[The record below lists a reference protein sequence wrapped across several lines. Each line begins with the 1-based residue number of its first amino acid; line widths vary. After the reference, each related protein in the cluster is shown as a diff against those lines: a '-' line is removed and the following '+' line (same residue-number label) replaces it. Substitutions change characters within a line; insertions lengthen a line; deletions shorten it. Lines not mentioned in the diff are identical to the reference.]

1 MEIIDTRVKY
11 SIDSTHLIIPKFRL
25 IVKKIMKKKLLLFV
39 FSFLIFL
46 TANSC
51 KRTAFEKE
59 TNKEVILASF
69 TVLADIIENVAK
81 DEFVVKS
88 ITKPGVE
95 VHGYQPTPSD
105 LIKASKAFV
114 FIDNGFGFELW
125 AEKFVS
131 NLQIKRVTISNRLEP
146 IFISEDFYKGKPNPH
161 AWISPK
167 RGMIYVDVIVDSLS
181 ELKPSEAESFKNNGQ
196 IYKNKIAKIDK
207 DFSLFINN
215 LEKNNRYLVTCEGA
229 FSYLTN
235 DYGLKEAYLWPVN
248 AESQITPKRMART
261 ISLVKN
267 KNIPSVFCESTVSN
281 ESQMVVASETGAKF
295 GGDLF
300 VDSLSQDNKSA
311 NTYLKML
318 QHNLTLIKKGL
329 N

>member
-1 MEIIDTRVKY
+1 
-11 SIDSTHLIIPKFRL
+11 
-25 IVKKIMKKKLLLFV
+25 MKKKLLIFV

-46 TANSC
+46 TTNSC
-51 KRTAFEKE
+51 KRTSFEKE

-131 NLQIKRVTISNRLEP
+131 NLQINRVTISNRLEP
-146 IFISEDFYKGKPNPH
+146 IFISEDFYKSKPNPH

-167 RGMIYVDVIVDSLS
+167 RGMIYVDVIVDYLS

-196 IYKNKIAKIDK
+196 IYKNKIAKIDE

-281 ESQMVVASETGAKF
+281 ESQMVVARATGAKF

-300 VDSLSQDNKSA
+300 VDSISQDNKSV

>member
-1 MEIIDTRVKY
+1 
-11 SIDSTHLIIPKFRL
+11 
-25 IVKKIMKKKLLLFV
+25 MKKKLLLFV

-46 TANSC
+46 TINSC
-51 KRTAFEKE
+51 KRTSFEKE

-167 RGMIYVDVIVDSLS
+167 RGMIYVDVIVDYLS
-181 ELKPSEAESFKNNGQ
+181 ELKPNYAESFKKNGQ
-196 IYKNKIAKIDK
+196 IYKNKISKIDK

-229 FSYLTN
+229 FSYLIK

-267 KNIPSVFCESTVSN
+267 KQIPSVFCESTVSN
-281 ESQMVVASETGAKF
+281 ESQMIVVSETGANY
-295 GGDLF
+295 GGDLY
-300 VDSLSQDNKSA
+300 VDSLSNDNGNA

-318 QHNLTLIKKGL
+318 QHNLTLIKNGL

>member
-1 MEIIDTRVKY
+1 
-11 SIDSTHLIIPKFRL
+11 
-25 IVKKIMKKKLLLFV
+25 MKKKLLLFV

-51 KRTAFEKE
+51 KRNAFEKE

-88 ITKPGVE
+88 IIKPGVE

-131 NLQIKRVTISNRLEP
+131 NLQINRVTISNRLEP
-146 IFISEDFYKGKPNPH
+146 IFISEDFYKSKPNPH

-196 IYKNKIAKIDK
+196 IYKNKIAKIDE

-281 ESQMVVASETGAKF
+281 ESQMVVARATGAKF
-295 GGDLF
+295 LGDLF
-300 VDSLSQDNKSA
+300 VDSISQDNKSA

>member
-1 MEIIDTRVKY
+1 
-11 SIDSTHLIIPKFRL
+11 
-25 IVKKIMKKKLLLFV
+25 MKKKLLLFV

-59 TNKEVILASF
+59 TNKELILASF

-125 AEKFVS
+125 ADKFVS
-131 NLQIKRVTISNRLEP
+131 NLKIKRVTISNRVEP

-167 RGMIYVDVIVDSLS
+167 RGMIYVDVIVDYLS

-196 IYKNKIAKIDK
+196 IYKNKIAKIDE

>member
-1 MEIIDTRVKY
+1 
-11 SIDSTHLIIPKFRL
+11 
-25 IVKKIMKKKLLLFV
+25 MKKKLLLFV

-46 TANSC
+46 TTNSC
-51 KRTAFEKE
+51 KRTSFEKE

-81 DEFVVKS
+81 DEFIVKS

-131 NLQIKRVTISNRLEP
+131 NLQIKRVTISNKLEP
-146 IFISEDFYKGKPNPH
+146 IFISEDSYKGKPNPH

-167 RGMIYVDVIVDSLS
+167 RGMIYVDVIVDYLS

-267 KNIPSVFCESTVSN
+267 KNIPSIFCESTVSN
-281 ESQMVVASETGAKF
+281 ESQMVVVSETGAKF

>member
-1 MEIIDTRVKY
+1 
-11 SIDSTHLIIPKFRL
+11 
-25 IVKKIMKKKLLLFV
+25 MKKKFLLFV
-39 FSFLIFL
+39 LSFLICISS
-46 TANSC
+46 NSC
-51 KRTAFEKE
+51 KRTSFEKE

-69 TVLADIIENVAK
+69 TVLADMIENIAK

-131 NLQIKRVTISNRLEP
+131 NLKIERVTISNRLDP
-146 IFISEDFYKGKPNPH
+146 IFINEDFYKGKPNPH

-167 RGMIYVDVIVDSLS
+167 RGMIYVDIIVDSLS
-181 ELKPSEAESFKNNGQ
+181 ELKPSKAELFKNNGQ
-196 IYKNKIAKIDK
+196 IYKDKIAKIDK

-215 LEKNNRYLVTCEGA
+215 LDKNNRYLVTCEGA

-235 DYGLKEAYLWPVN
+235 DYGLEEAYLWPVN
-248 AESQITPKRMART
+248 AESQITPKRMVRT

-281 ESQMVVASETGAKF
+281 ESQMVVASETGANF

-300 VDSLSQDNKSA
+300 VDSLSHDNGNA

-318 QHNLTLIKKGL
+318 QHNLNLIKEGL

>member
-1 MEIIDTRVKY
+1 MICL
-11 SIDSTHLIIPKFRL
+11 STI
-25 IVKKIMKKKLLLFV
+25 
-39 FSFLIFL
+39 
-46 TANSC
+46 SC
-51 KRTAFEKE
+51 KKTPFKKE
-59 TNKEVILASF
+59 SNKEVILASF

-81 DEFVVKS
+81 DDFIVRS
-88 ITKPGVE
+88 ITKPGIE

-105 LIKASKAFV
+105 LIKASKASV

-131 NLQIKRVTISNRLEP
+131 NLKVKRVTISDRLDP

-167 RGMIYVDVIVDSLS
+167 RGMIYVDIIVDSLS
-181 ELKPSEAESFKNNGQ
+181 ELKPSKAESFKNNGQ
-196 IYKNKIAKIDK
+196 IYKNKIAQLDK

-267 KNIPSVFCESTVSN
+267 KNIPSVFCESTVNN
-281 ESQMVVASETGAKF
+281 ESQMIVVSETGANY

-300 VDSLSQDNKSA
+300 VDSLSKDNGSA

-318 QHNLTLIKKGL
+318 QSNLTLIKKGL

>member
-1 MEIIDTRVKY
+1 
-11 SIDSTHLIIPKFRL
+11 
-25 IVKKIMKKKLLLFV
+25 MKKKLWLFV
-39 FSFLIFL
+39 LSFLIFL

>member
-1 MEIIDTRVKY
+1 
-11 SIDSTHLIIPKFRL
+11 
-25 IVKKIMKKKLLLFV
+25 MKKKLLLFV

-51 KRTAFEKE
+51 KRNAFEKE

-167 RGMIYVDVIVDSLS
+167 RGMIYVDVIVDYLS

-196 IYKNKIAKIDK
+196 IYKNKIAKIDE

-281 ESQMVVASETGAKF
+281 ESQMVVARATGAKF
-295 GGDLF
+295 LGDLF
-300 VDSLSQDNKSA
+300 VDSISQDNKSA

>member
-1 MEIIDTRVKY
+1 
-11 SIDSTHLIIPKFRL
+11 
-25 IVKKIMKKKLLLFV
+25 MKKKLLLFV

-46 TANSC
+46 TTNSC
-51 KRTAFEKE
+51 KRTSFEKE

-105 LIKASKAFV
+105 LIKASKAFI

-196 IYKNKIAKIDK
+196 IYKNKIAKIDE

-267 KNIPSVFCESTVSN
+267 KNITSVFCESTVSN
-281 ESQMVVASETGAKF
+281 ESQMVVASETGANF

-300 VDSLSQDNKSA
+300 VDSLSQDNGSA

-318 QHNLTLIKKGL
+318 QHNLNLIKKGL

>member
-1 MEIIDTRVKY
+1 
-11 SIDSTHLIIPKFRL
+11 
-25 IVKKIMKKKLLLFV
+25 MKKKLLLFV

-46 TANSC
+46 TTNSC
-51 KRTAFEKE
+51 KRTSFEKE

-281 ESQMVVASETGAKF
+281 ESQMVVASETGANF

>member
-1 MEIIDTRVKY
+1 
-11 SIDSTHLIIPKFRL
+11 
-25 IVKKIMKKKLLLFV
+25 MKKKLLLFV

-46 TANSC
+46 TTNSC
-51 KRTAFEKE
+51 KRTSFEKE

-281 ESQMVVASETGAKF
+281 ESQMVVARATGAKF

>member
-1 MEIIDTRVKY
+1 
-11 SIDSTHLIIPKFRL
+11 
-25 IVKKIMKKKLLLFV
+25 MKKKLLLFV
-39 FSFLIFL
+39 FSFLVFL